1 MALLGAQFV
10 NAVSPNPVGSLQ
22 AYAGASAP
30 TGWLLCDGTSYS
42 TTVYPELFN
51 VLGYTYGGD
60 PPSNF
65 LVPDLR
71 GRVPMGAGT
80 GTGLTARSLG
90 ATVGT
95 ETHTLTTA
103 QMPSHTHTQN
113 SHNHTQNPHNHYIYS
128 GPAGGPHPTIQQN
141 GNNGALYGPVQTV
154 TATNNA
160 TTATNQN
167 TGGGGSHPNVQPS
180 LVTNYIIKAVPDA
193 PRSGLAYGSTPPIVT
208 ALPANPQF
216 GDVVTYKHTATG
228 NIGAHLPMQY
238 DGTKWQPLGEAIL
251 ARWGSGGGQT
261 FSSTTPTALNMGT
274 YNTQTFT
281 PPWDGWYEVTA
292 RVEHATL
299 TTGIGMYYAFRST
312 DGAHNV
318 TLNYVADANGYTYH
332 TNFGFPNPQAASL
345 SSAKTYR
352 FYGWITYPYGNTGYM
367 NFASAHIKAVA
378 G

>member
-1 MALLGAQFV
+1 MALLSAFSGAQPITPGGLV
-10 NAVSPNPVGSLQ
+10 ELGHRALNPGSLSITQ
-22 AYAGASAP
+22 TGAARFSLMPAP
-30 TGWLLCDGTSYS
+30 VAVVCDGS
-42 TTVYPELFN
+42 P
-51 VLGYTYGGD
+51 VLVEAYLSGAR
-60 PPSNF
+60 
-65 LVPDLR
+65 PDLGAGNR
-71 GRVPMGAGT
+71 QLFVGLFIDGVEVFTQFGLFITPAAGDVFRPSPIAYRYTPTAGLHTFEIKASVDAGT
-80 GTGLTARSLG
+80 GYIEGGSGIRP
-90 ATVGT
+90 
-95 ETHTLTTA
+95 
-103 QMPSHTHTQN
+103 PSYLRV
-113 SHNHTQNPHNHYIYS
+113 SKIV
-128 GPAGGPHPTIQQN
+128 QQN
-141 GNNGALYGPVQTV
+141 
-154 TATNNA
+154 
-160 TTATNQN
+160 
-167 TGGGGSHPNVQPS
+167 
-180 LVTNYIIKAVPDA
+180 D
-193 PRSGLAYGSTPPIVT
+193 GLKPFWTPPIVT

-216 GDVVTYKHTATG
+216 GDVVHYRHSGAG
-228 NIGAHLPMQY
+228 NIGAVLPMQY
-238 DGTKWQPLGEAIL
+238 DGTKWLPLGEAIL

-261 FSSTTPTALNMGT
+261 FSSTTPTALNVGT

-332 TNFGFPNPQAASL
+332 TSFGFPNPQAALL